1 MIKKEFVL
9 ENDLGLHSRA
19 AAIFVQLTN
28 RYLSQINIIKG
39 TTTIDGKS
47 IMGILC
53 LGIAKNESIVV
64 EADGVDE
71 EEVIQEIE
79 NLIMNELV

>member
-1 MIKKEFVL
+1 MIRKEFVL

-28 RYLSQINIIKG
+28 RYLSQIDIIKG
-39 TTTIDGKS
+39 TTKIDGKS

-53 LGIAKNESIVV
+53 LGIAKNESIIV

-71 EEVIQEIE
+71 EEVIQKIE
-79 NLIMNELV
+79 NLIMNEL